1 VHARVTKGQVP
12 PERIDEMTDYVRA
25 NVLPGARGLAGF
37 KGVVALVDR
46 GSGAV
51 FTFTLWES
59 EQAMRDSEE
68 AANRLRDQGAS
79 DLAFTPTVERYE
91 VTLMELS

>member
-1 VHARVTKGQVP
+1 
-12 PERIDEMTDYVRA
+12 MTDYVRV
-25 NVLPGARGLAGF
+25 NVLPPVRELPGF

-59 EQAMRDSEE
+59 EQAMRDSED
-68 AANRLRDQGAS
+68 AANRVRGQGAS

-91 VTLMELS
+91 VILMELS